1 MAIPSACTSCA
12 PAGYIRY
19 MALNVRNPNT
29 LDALRNLAQITG
41 EPMTV
46 ALDQAV
52 RERLARVRAEDPE
65 RLTRLQQICADASAR
80 WPSRQR
86 HGDLTAD
93 LYDDLGQPA

>member
-86 HGDLTAD
+86 HGDLTAH

>member
-1 MAIPSACTSCA
+1 
-12 PAGYIRY
+12 

-65 RLTRLQQICADASAR
+65 RLTRLQQNLR
-80 WPSRQR
+80 
-86 HGDLTAD
+86 
-93 LYDDLGQPA
+93 